1 LTLILFTEDGPSGE
15 AIRILAQKIL
25 RNTNNSPHITRR
37 YINRGQIFN
46 PRKIIG
52 LIKNER
58 QEKKS
63 KFIFCVD
70 SECTD
75 PAKIE
80 NDLQPCKRAVKKL
93 QSTAHFLVIVHALET
108 WLAADKRALAV
119 ILKTNRE
126 IHIPGNL
133 ERECRPAGILKEIF
147 HKNNRKYIKSEHA
160 LTIARLAD
168 PAQIAKCSSS
178 FRQFQSLI
186 QTFL

>member
-1 LTLILFTEDGPSGE
+1 VTLFLYTEDGPSGE
-15 AIRILAQKIL
+15 AIRILAQKAL
-25 RNTNNSPHITRR
+25 TKTNQSPHIIRR

-46 PRKIIG
+46 PRKIVA

-80 NDLQPCKRAVKKL
+80 NDLKPCKKVVNKIHSKV
-93 QSTAHFLVIVHALET
+93 HFLIIVHALET
-108 WLAADKRALAV
+108 WLAADKNALAV
-119 ILKTNRE
+119 ILNANKE
-126 IHIPGNL
+126 IHTPGNL
-133 ERECRPAGILKEIF
+133 ENECRPAGLLKDIF
-147 HKNNRKYIKSEHA
+147 HKNDRKYIKSEHA
-160 LTIARLAD
+160 LTIARHAD
-168 PAQIAKCSSS
+168 PAEIAKRCKS

-186 QTFL
+186 QTF